1 MSYTVSESRLTPTM
15 CQVPGL
21 MPLQI
26 RTEPYAD

>member
-1 MSYTVSESRLTPTM
+1 MSYTVAESRLAPTM

-21 MPLQI
+21 MSLHI